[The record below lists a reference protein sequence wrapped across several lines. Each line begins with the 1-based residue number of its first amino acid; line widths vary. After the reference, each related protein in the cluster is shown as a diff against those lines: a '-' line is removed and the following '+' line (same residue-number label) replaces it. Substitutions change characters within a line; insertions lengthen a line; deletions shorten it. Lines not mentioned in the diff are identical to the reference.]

1 MFVNSSRTSSIDFIK
16 SHTEI
21 ISNPLIP
28 ELSLYMVTENCP
40 MWRMNE
46 DDVAELGIE
55 APYWGFSW
63 PGGHALARH
72 IIDHPQLVKNKT
84 ILDFGTGAG
93 IVAIAASIAG
103 AKKVIA
109 CDTDP
114 LALDATQLN
123 ASLNKVKIE
132 TCPENLIGTYDP
144 QWEVILAADVCY
156 EAQLTEEIA
165 QWLHQMHGKRIE
177 VLFADPKRGWLQ
189 QHSVREVA
197 QYETPCDIDCRGTY
211 LQNTYVYSWSS

>member
-1 MFVNSSRTSSIDFIK
+1 MRLSGISSIDFIK

-28 ELSLYMVTENCP
+28 ELRLYMVTENCP
-40 MWRMNE
+40 MWRMDE
-46 DDVAELGIE
+46 ADVERLGIE

-72 IIDHPQLVKNKT
+72 IIDHPQIVKDKT
-84 ILDFGTGAG
+84 VLDFGTGAG

-103 AKKVIA
+103 AKRVIA
-109 CDTDP
+109 SDTDQ

-132 TCPENLIGTYDP
+132 TSLENFIGTYDP
-144 QWEVILAADVCY
+144 RWEIVLAADVCY
-156 EAQLTEEIA
+156 EAQLTEEITK
-165 QWLHQMHGKRIE
+165 WLLQLHKQGIK

-189 QHSVREVA
+189 EHSVQEVA
-197 QYETPCDIDCRGTY
+197 HYETPCDIDCRGNY
-211 LQNTYVYSWSS
+211 LQNTYVYSWIS